1 MIQENQILL
10 APTPQPTD
18 PTDVTTKYVEQGT
31 DEWFDAR
38 LGLATASR
46 FKDVLATIKNGESAA
61 RRNYRAELVV
71 ERLTGKPLDRFK
83 TAAMEWGNDTE
94 DLARMTY
101 MLITGNKVK
110 ETGFW
115 KHPVLE
121 AGASPDG
128 LVGKDGLIEI
138 KCKNLANHIE
148 VLRIGRMPK
157 EHEAQV
163 QGQMLM
169 TNRKWCDFVSF
180 APELPENAQ
189 TLIVRVERDNNYIA
203 NLLSELETF
212 LNEVEDEVNFIKNYK

>member
-1 MIQENQILL
+1 MTNLTFDQNVSVSI
-10 APTPQPTD
+10 
-18 PTDVTTKYVEQGT
+18 EQGT
-31 DEWFDAR
+31 DEWFDIR
-38 LGLATASR
+38 LGKATASR
-46 FKDVLATIKNGESAA
+46 FKDILSTIKSGESAA

-83 TAAMEWGNDTE
+83 TSAMEWGTDTE

-101 MLITGNKVK
+101 MLTTGNKVE

-115 KHPVLE
+115 EHPALE

-128 LVGKDGLIEI
+128 LVGEDGLLEI

-148 VLRIGRMPK
+148 TLRNGKMPK

-180 APELPENAQ
+180 APELFENAQ
-189 TLIVRVERDNNYIA
+189 IMIVRIYRDDSYIK
-203 NLLSELETF
+203 ELEDQLEMF
-212 LNEVEDEVNFIKNYK
+212 LKEVDTEVKFVRNYNV